1 MYLHMHKVVESMWRV
16 SVEYVR
22 STMEI
27 RLLHLRDLFIVLLFL
42 SSILYNNM
50 F

>member
-1 MYLHMHKVVESMWRV
+1 MFISLKPVFYVFFFFFLGYILFTFGIIHCVCLV

-27 RLLHLRDLFIVLLFL
+27 RRSRL
-42 SSILYNNM
+42 
-50 F
+50 